1 MSPQQVYVGRGEV
14 PRTSAP
20 GRAGAPA
27 IPPGHVQLYSPDP
40 PRNLVLPLG
49 PEPVKVSGGGGGWEV
64 VGRPHQIGMT
74 IWAGGEPYLLTLPL
88 LLDNFAERTSVE
100 RSIRALERLNRG
112 DDDSE
117 PGARRG
123 RRHPAAGR
131 RLGDRRDRVRRPDPR
146 RRRPARA
153 PAADDADAA
162 RVRAA
167 GVCAAQA
174 ARAREGTRRKTK
186 VVKVKKGDTP
196 AKIARRVK
204 CKWTALRE
212 LNPGVIKRANQKVGK
227 PGDKFKVGMKIR
239 VPVKP
244 TKPGKQ
250 GGNRGRRG
258 GRDND

>member
-27 IPPGHVQLYSPDP
+27 IPPGHIQLYSADP

-117 PGARRG
+117 PGPVEVG
-123 RRHPAAGR
+123 GIPLPVDDWVIDGIEY
-131 RLGDRRDRVRRPDPR
+131 GDPIRAVDDLRVLRQPMTLTLREYVPPEYLQLR
-146 RRRPARA
+146 RRALAKARP
-153 PAADDADAA
+153 
-162 RVRAA
+162 
-167 GVCAAQA
+167 
-174 ARAREGTRRKTK
+174 KTK
-186 VVKVKKGDTP
+186 VVKVKKHDTP

-204 CKWTALRE
+204 CKWTQLRE
-212 LNPGVIKRANQKVGK
+212 LNPGVVKRANQKVGK

-250 GGNRGRRG
+250 GGRRGRRG